1 MKIKKHLKHFGLLAS
16 LAGIIPLLSGCV
28 RTTSS
33 GKPYGF
39 VYDYLA
45 VPGQKV
51 MKLIA
56 NYVGSYGWA
65 IIVLTVLVRL
75 ILMPMMIS
83 QMKKM
88 TIQQEKIG
96 YIQPQLKAIQHKL
109 RSAKTQQDRLAAN
122 QEMMTLYRNNNV
134 SMVGGI
140 GCLPLLIQLPVF
152 AALYAAIRYSPELA
166 HTTFMGISLG
176 QKSILLAILSFLIYV
191 VQAYVSLIGVPKSQ
205 KKQMKMMML
214 FSPIMILIVTFS
226 SPAGLGLYFFIG
238 GIFACIQT
246 FIINLY
252 RPRIRAKVA
261 AYAKKHP
268 VKPVKVTPN
277 HTKESSNSTLD
288 EQSSDK
294 DNHSSLSRDHEE
306 NRERNAGKQNHHQK

>member
-1 MKIKKHLKHFGLLAS
+1 MKKNLKHLSILVALGGLM
-16 LAGIIPLLSGCV
+16 PLLSGCV

-45 VPGQKV
+45 IPGQKV
-51 MKLIA
+51 MKRIA
-56 NYVGSYGWA
+56 NLVGSYGWA
-65 IIVLTVLVRL
+65 VIVLTVFVRL

-88 TIQQEKIG
+88 TVQQEKIG
-96 YIQPQLKAIQHKL
+96 FIQPQLKALQNKL
-109 RSAKTQQDRLAAN
+109 RHAKDPQDRLAAN
-122 QEMMTLYRNNNV
+122 QEMMALYRNNGV

-152 AALYAAIRYSPELA
+152 AALYAAIRYSPELS

-176 QKSILLAILSFLIYV
+176 QKSILLAVLSFLIYV
-191 VQAYVSLIGVPKSQ
+191 LQAYISLIGVPKSQ

-246 FIINLY
+246 LIINLY
-252 RPRIRAKVA
+252 RPRIRARVA
-261 AYAKKHP
+261 EYAKAHP
-268 VKPVKVTPN
+268 VKPVKITPN
-277 HTKESSNSTLD
+277 HNEESSNYNNFYFILIIFLFRYSNQT
-288 EQSSDK
+288 K
-294 DNHSSLSRDHEE
+294 
-306 NRERNAGKQNHHQK
+306 

>member
-1 MKIKKHLKHFGLLAS
+1 MKKNIKHLSVLAMLGGLM
-16 LAGIIPLLSGCV
+16 PLLTGCV

-51 MKLIA
+51 MNLIA
-56 NYVGSYGWA
+56 QYVGSYGLA
-65 IIVLTVLVRL
+65 IIVLTVIVRL
-75 ILMPMMIS
+75 VLMPLMIS

-88 TIQQEKIG
+88 TVQQEKISF
-96 YIQPQLKAIQHKL
+96 IQPQLKAIQNKL
-109 RSAKTQQDRLAAN
+109 RHARDPQDRMAAN
-122 QEMMTLYRNNNV
+122 QEMMALYRNNSI

-140 GCLPLLIQLPVF
+140 GCLPLLIQLPIF

-176 QKSILLAILSFLIYV
+176 QKSILLAVLSFLIYV
-191 VQAYVSLIGVPKSQ
+191 LQAYISLIGIPESQ

-214 FSPIMILIVTFS
+214 FNPVMILIVTFS

-246 FIINLY
+246 LIINLY
-252 RPRIRAKVA
+252 RPRIRRKVV
-261 AYAKKHP
+261 AYAKAHP

-277 HTKESSNSTLD
+277 HSAQPTTTGNGSSNNDPTLA
-288 EQSSDK
+288 K
-294 DNHSSLSRDHEE
+294 IHEL
-306 NRERNAGKQNHHQK
+306 NREHNQAMKNHNK